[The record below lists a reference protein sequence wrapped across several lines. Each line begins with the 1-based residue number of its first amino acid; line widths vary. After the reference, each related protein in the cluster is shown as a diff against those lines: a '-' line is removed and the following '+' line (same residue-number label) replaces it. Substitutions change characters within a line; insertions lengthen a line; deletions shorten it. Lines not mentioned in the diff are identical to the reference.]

1 MLYSDRIGLIVLCSV
16 DPQQFSCP
24 VRVSAAGDAMPSLFS
39 APHRGTIEG
48 EHE

>member
-16 DPQQFSCP
+16 DPSNFLARKSP
-24 VRVSAAGDAMPSLFS
+24 AAGDAMPSLFS